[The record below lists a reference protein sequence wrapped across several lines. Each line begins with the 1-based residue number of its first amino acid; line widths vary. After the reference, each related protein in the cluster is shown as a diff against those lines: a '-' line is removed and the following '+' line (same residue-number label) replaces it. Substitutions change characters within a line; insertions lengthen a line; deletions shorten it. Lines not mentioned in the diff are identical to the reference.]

1 MKKTLIKAAVFV
13 CTFFISLFVISRIM
27 NQGNTDMT
35 AEMSPASFPLIYMN
49 INGEKVNCLH
59 GYAQEMEGSYLRD
72 TITVVP
78 EGRTVQF
85 EIDKFNTEILGVS
98 YELRSVDGERLIE
111 NGEVVNQKEADGC
124 INASI
129 TLKDLIDTKT
139 EYNLILILETDSG
152 EIRYYTRVILAE
164 DYFVSEKLAFVKEF
178 QQKTFDKEAAKELT
192 KYLESNSEGDNTTF
206 AKVNIHSS
214 FNQIT
219 WGDMDVKPVTEPSAD
234 IKEISGQ
241 TGTIELNYIV
251 STSEGKS
258 KYYYNI
264 EEYYRVRYTADRMYL
279 LDFDRTMNQILDEE
293 AAVYTNN
300 KISLGITNNDIQ
312 FVESTGGSI
321 FAFVNANRLYSY
333 NVSDNKMALIYSF
346 YDEKNA
352 DARTMYNHNG
362 IRILSV
368 DETGN
373 VQFIVYGY
381 MNRGRHEGGVG
392 IQVCTYNSQMNTVEE
407 EIYIPYTKSWQI
419 LQEELE
425 QLAYVSR
432 ENRFYMMLGRAIYAV
447 NLSEKTYEV
456 LASDLY
462 DGSYQISESNAR
474 IAWQNSEN
482 SYEGTALT
490 IMDLNSQKS
499 VEIKA
504 KSGELIAPLGF
515 MGEDFIYGL
524 AKKEDVVKDETGRI
538 TFPMYKVVIQDELG
552 EIIHTYEQNNA
563 YVIESK
569 IQDNQLSMKRV
580 RKNENG
586 EYVSITDD
594 QIMST
599 EEATVGS
606 NYVETVVT
614 QKYEKIVQIVVKNNI
629 DNKTLQVLTP
639 KEVLF
644 EGGRVLEFNH
654 EQLEEEF
661 YYVYEKGRI
670 TGIFRNPGSA
680 INLADSVS
688 GVVVNDKGAYV
699 WQKGG
704 RSTKNQIMAITGTQV
719 TEEKDSLAVCLDTIL
734 QFEGVMRNTDHQ
746 LNQGETVIEILEDG
760 MPETQILDLTGCS
773 LDSILYYVNKDI
785 PVLAMLSDGSAVL
798 VIGFNELNIVVMNPE
813 TGTVYKKGMNDSKE
827 WFEENG
833 NCFITYVTE
842 EQ

>member
-1 MKKTLIKAAVFV
+1 MKKALIKAAVFV
-13 CTFFISLFVISRIM
+13 CVFFISLFAVSRIL
-27 NQGNTDMT
+27 NKGNTDMT
-35 AEMSPASFPLIYMN
+35 AEMGPATFPLIYMN
-49 INGEKVNCLH
+49 ISGEKVNCLH

-85 EIDKFNTEILGVS
+85 EIDKYNAEVTGVS

-111 NGEVVNQKEADGC
+111 NGEVTNTQENGDS
-124 INASI
+124 ISASI
-129 TLKDLIDTKT
+129 TLKDLIDAKT
-139 EYNLILILETDSG
+139 EYNLTLILETEGG

-164 DYFVSEKLAFVKEF
+164 DYYVKEKLAFVKDF
-178 QQKTFDKEAAKELT
+178 QERTFNKEAAAELT

-214 FNQIT
+214 FQQIT
-219 WGDMDVKPVTEPSAD
+219 WGELKVEIVTNPVIN
-234 IKEISGQ
+234 IKEIAGQ
-241 TGTIELNYIV
+241 TGTFELKYIV
-251 STSEGKS
+251 SSLEGKNRN
-258 KYYYNI
+258 YYNI

-279 LDFDRTMNQILDEE
+279 LDFDRTMDQILDVE
-293 AAVYTNN
+293 ASVYTNN
-300 KISLGITNNDIQ
+300 KISLGITNEEVQ
-312 FVESTGGSI
+312 FVESDGGGM

-346 YDEKNA
+346 YDKKNA
-352 DARTMYNHNG
+352 DARTMYNHND

-392 IQVCTYNSQMNTVEE
+392 IQVCNYNSQLNTVEE
-407 EIYIPYTKSWQI
+407 EIYIPYTKSWQV
-419 LQEELE
+419 LKQDVE

-432 ENRFYMMLGRAIYAV
+432 ANQFYIMLDRTIYAV
-447 NLSEKTYEV
+447 NLYEKTYEV
-456 LASDLY
+456 LASDLF

-474 IAWQNSEN
+474 LAWQNSDN
-482 SYEGTALT
+482 PYAGTALT
-490 IMDLNSQKS
+490 IMDLNSKKS
-499 VEIKA
+499 LEIKA
-504 KSGELIAPLGF
+504 DSGELIAPLGF
-515 MGEDFIYGL
+515 MGEDVIYGL
-524 AKKEDVVKDETGRI
+524 AKKEDVVKDETGRV

-552 EIIHTYEQNNA
+552 EIIHTYEPGNA
-563 YVIESK
+563 YVVESR
-569 IQDNQLSMKRV
+569 IQGNQLSMSRV
-580 RKNENG
+580 RKTENG

-599 EEATVGS
+599 EEETVGN
-606 NYVETVVT
+606 NYTETVTT
-614 QKYEKIVQIVVKNNI
+614 QTYEKIVQIVVKNTI
-629 DNKTLQVLTP
+629 DHKSLQVLTP

-644 EGGRVLEFNH
+644 EGGRELEFEH
-654 EQLEEEF
+654 EETQEDF
-661 YYVYEKGRI
+661 YYVYEKGSI
-670 TGIFRNPGSA
+670 AGIFMNPGSA
-680 INLADSVS
+680 VNLADSVS

-704 RSTKNQIMAITGTQV
+704 RSTKNQIMAITGTQI
-719 TEEKDSLAVCLDTIL
+719 TEEKNSLAVCLDTIL
-734 QFEGVMRNTDHQ
+734 QFEGVMKNTEQQ
-746 LNQGETVIEILEDG
+746 LMQGETVIEILESG
-760 MPETQILDLTGCS
+760 MPEAQILDLTGCS

-785 PVLAMLSDGSAVL
+785 PVLATFNDGSAVL

-827 WFEENG
+827 WFEKNG
-833 NCFITYVTE
+833 NCFITYVTD

>member
-35 AEMSPASFPLIYMN
+35 AEMGPATFPLIYMN
-49 INGEKVNCLH
+49 VGGEKVNCLH
-59 GYAQEMEGSYLRD
+59 GYAEEMEGSYLRD

-78 EGRTVQF
+78 EGRMVQF
-85 EIDKFNTEILGVS
+85 EIDKYDAEITGVS

-111 NGEVVNQKEADGC
+111 NGEVINKQEENDC
-124 INASI
+124 ISGSI
-129 TLKDLIDTKT
+129 TLKDLIDAKT
-139 EYNLILILETDSG
+139 EYNLILILTVDGE

-164 DYFVSEKLAFVKEF
+164 DYFVEEKIAFVKDF
-178 QQKTFDKEAAKELT
+178 QEKTLDKDAAKDLT

-206 AKVNIHSS
+206 AEVNIHSS

-219 WGDMDVKPVTEPSAD
+219 WGDLEIELVTNPTVN
-234 IKEISGQ
+234 IKEISEQ

-251 STSEGKS
+251 SSLEGKN

-264 EEYYRVRYTADRMYL
+264 EEYYRVRYTTDRMYL
-279 LDFDRTMNQILDEE
+279 LDFNRKMNQILDEK

-300 KISLGITNNDIQ
+300 KIFLGITQNDIQ
-312 FVESTGGSI
+312 FTESDGGSI
-321 FAFVNANRLYSY
+321 LAFVNANRLYSY
-333 NVSDNKMALIYSF
+333 NVTDNKIALIYSF

-381 MNRGRHEGGVG
+381 MNRGRHEGSVG
-392 IQVCTYNSQMNTVEE
+392 IQVCTYNSQTNTVEE
-407 EIYIPYTKSWQI
+407 EIYIPYKKSWQV
-419 LQEELE
+419 LEADVE

-432 ENRFYMMLGRAIYAV
+432 ANQFYIMLDRTIYAI
-447 NLSEKTYEV
+447 NLSEKTYEI
-456 LASDLY
+456 LASNLF

-474 IAWQNSEN
+474 LVWQNNESP
-482 SYEGTALT
+482 YESTALV
-490 IMDLNSQKS
+490 IMDLNSQNS
-499 VEIKA
+499 TEIKA
-504 KSGELIAPLGF
+504 EAGELIAPLGF
-515 MGEDFIYGL
+515 MGEDVIYGL
-524 AKKEDVVKDETGRI
+524 AKKEDVVKDETGRV
-538 TFPMYKVVIQDELG
+538 TFPMYKVIIQDELG
-552 EIIHTYEQNNA
+552 EIIHTYEPGNA
-563 YVIESK
+563 YVVGSK
-569 IQDNQLSMKRV
+569 IQDNQLSLTRV
-580 RKNENG
+580 RKNDNG
-586 EYVSITDD
+586 GYESIADD

-599 EEATVGS
+599 EEAAVG
-606 NYVETVVT
+606 NNFVETIAT
-614 QKYEKIVQIVVKNNI
+614 QKYEKVVQIAVKNNI
-629 DNKTLQVLTP
+629 DNKSLQVLTP

-644 EGGRVLEFNH
+644 EGGRELAFEH
-654 EQLEEEF
+654 EQMVEDF
-661 YYVYEKGRI
+661 YYVYENGSI
-670 TGIFRNPGSA
+670 AGIYMNPGSA

-688 GVVVNDKGAYV
+688 GVVVNDQGAYV
-699 WQKGG
+699 WKKGG

-719 TEEKDSLAVCLDTIL
+719 TEEKNSIAVCLDTIL
-734 QFEGVMRNTDHQ
+734 QFEGVMKNTEQQ
-746 LNQGETVIEILEDG
+746 LMQGKTVIEILEDG
-760 MPETQILDLTGCS
+760 MPEAQILDLTGCS

-785 PVLAMLSDGSAVL
+785 PVLAMLNDSSAVL

-827 WFEENG
+827 WFEKNG

-842 EQ
+842 ER

>member
-13 CTFFISLFVISRIM
+13 CVFFISLFAISGIV

-35 AEMSPASFPLIYMN
+35 AEMGPATFPLIYMN
-49 INGEKVNCLH
+49 ISGEKVNCLH

-85 EIDKFNTEILGVS
+85 EIDKYNAEILGVS

-111 NGEVVNQKEADGC
+111 NGEVGNTQDNGDS
-124 INASI
+124 ISASI
-129 TLKDLIDTKT
+129 TLKDLIDAKT
-139 EYNLILILETDSG
+139 EYNLILILETEGG

-164 DYFVSEKLAFVKEF
+164 DYFVNEKLAFVKDF
-178 QQKTFDKEAAKELT
+178 QEKTFDKDAASELT

-214 FNQIT
+214 FQQIT
-219 WGDMDVKPVTEPSAD
+219 WGELDVDIVTNPVVN

-241 TGTIELNYIV
+241 TGTFELNYIV
-251 STSEGKS
+251 SSLDGKN
-258 KYYYNI
+258 KNYYNI

-279 LDFDRTMNQILDEE
+279 LDFDRIMDQILDVE
-293 AAVYTNN
+293 ASVYTNN
-300 KISLGITNNDIQ
+300 KISLGITNDDIQ
-312 FVESTGGSI
+312 FMESDGGGM

-346 YDEKNA
+346 YDKKNK
-352 DARTMYNHNG
+352 DARTMYNHND

-407 EIYIPYTKSWQI
+407 EIYIPYTKSWQV
-419 LQEELE
+419 LKQDVE

-432 ENRFYMMLGRAIYAV
+432 ENQFYIMLDRTIYAV
-447 NLSEKTYEV
+447 NLYEKTYEV
-456 LASDLY
+456 LASDLF

-474 IAWQNSEN
+474 LAWQNSEN
-482 SYEGTALT
+482 PYAGTALT
-490 IMDLNSQKS
+490 IMDLNSKKS

-504 KSGELIAPLGF
+504 ESGELIAPLGF
-515 MGEDFIYGL
+515 MGEDVIYGL
-524 AKKEDVVKDETGRI
+524 AKKEDVVKDETGRV

-552 EIIHTYEQNNA
+552 EIIHTYEPVDA
-563 YVIESK
+563 FVVESR
-569 IQDNQLSMKRV
+569 IQGNQLSMSRV
-580 RKNENG
+580 RKTENG
-586 EYVSITDD
+586 QYVSITDD

-599 EEATVGS
+599 EEASVGS
-606 NYVETVVT
+606 NYIETVTT
-614 QKYEKIVQIVVKNNI
+614 QTYEKIVQIVVKNSI
-629 DNKTLQVLTP
+629 DHKTLQVLTP

-644 EGGRVLEFNH
+644 EGGRELEFEH
-654 EQLEEEF
+654 QEAQEDF
-661 YYVYEKGRI
+661 YYVYEKGSI
-670 TGIFRNPGSA
+670 AGIFMSPGNA
-680 INLADSVS
+680 VNLADSVS
-688 GVVVNDKGAYV
+688 GVVVNDRGAYV

-704 RSTKNQIMAITGTQV
+704 RNTKNQIMAITGTQV
-719 TEEKDSLAVCLDTIL
+719 TEEKNSLAVCLDTIL
-734 QFEGVMRNTDHQ
+734 QFEGVMKNTEQQ
-746 LNQGETVIEILEDG
+746 LMQGETVIEILEDG
-760 MPETQILDLTGCS
+760 MPEAQILDLTGCS
-773 LDSILYYVNKDI
+773 LDSVLYYVNKDI
-785 PVLAMLSDGSAVL
+785 PVLATLNDGSAVL
-798 VIGFNELNIVVMNPE
+798 VIGFNELNIVVMDPE

-827 WFEENG
+827 WFEKNG
-833 NCFITYVTE
+833 NCFITYVTD